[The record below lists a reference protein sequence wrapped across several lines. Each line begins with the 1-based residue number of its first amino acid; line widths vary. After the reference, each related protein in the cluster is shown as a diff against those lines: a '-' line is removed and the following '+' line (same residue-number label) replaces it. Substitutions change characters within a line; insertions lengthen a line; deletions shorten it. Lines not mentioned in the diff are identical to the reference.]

1 MFDFIKTLI
10 QSVRDEEEGQAM
22 IEYALILAL
31 VSVVAIGTLTLI
43 GPEITRLL
51 GQVLAALQGAGL
63 PAA

>member
-10 QSVRDEEEGQAM
+10 HSVRDEEEGQAM

-51 GQVLAALQGAGL
+51 GQVLTALQGAA